1 MIKISPSILAAD
13 FTRLGEEVRRVEDG
27 GADLLH
33 IDVMDGRFVP
43 NITVGIPVIAS
54 LRRATRIP
62 FDVHIMV
69 ADPGRLA
76 GEFIRAGADLL
87 TFHYEAEPDAAGL
100 IRRIRSLGA
109 RPGVSIRPGTPVSVL
124 FPLLD
129 QVSMVLVMTVEPGF
143 GGQKLIPACL
153 PKVAELRRECRRRNL
168 EVDIEVD
175 GGITAGT
182 VGEAAR
188 SGANVFVA
196 GSAVFGREDPAA
208 AVRELRAAARAASA
222 E

>member
-13 FTRLGEEVRRVEDG
+13 FSRLGEEVGRVEAG

-33 IDVMDGRFVP
+33 IDVMDGHFVP

-69 ADPGRLA
+69 DNPGRLA
-76 GEFIRAGADLL
+76 GAFIKAGADIL
-87 TFHYEAEPDAAGL
+87 TFHYEAEPDAKELA
-100 IRRIRSLGA
+100 RRIRSLGA
-109 RPGVSIRPGTPVSVL
+109 RPGASIRPGTPASVL

-129 QVSMVLVMTVEPGF
+129 EMAMVLVMTVEPGF
-143 GGQKLIPACL
+143 GGQKLIASCL
-153 PKVAELRRECRRRNL
+153 PKVEELRRECRRRGL
-168 EVDIEVD
+168 ATDIEVD
-175 GGITAGT
+175 GGITADT

-188 SGANVFVA
+188 RGANVFVA
-196 GSAVFGREDPAA
+196 GSAVFGSADPAG
-208 AVRELRAAARAASA
+208 AVEELRAAARRASA